1 MIAVIASMID
11 DEVDVT
17 FFFRGPI
24 ALAPMRRAELEGETN
39 NCLAGFPL
47 RRDRRTAVHN
57 LHVII
62 QVLFFDIHN
71 ARL

>member
-1 MIAVIASMID
+1 MA
-11 DEVDVT
+11 
-17 FFFRGPI
+17 
-24 ALAPMRRAELEGETN
+24 LEGETN
-39 NCLAGFPL
+39 NCLAGFPP
-47 RRDRRTAVHN
+47 RRDRHTAVHN